1 MKKIASIRLF
11 GKVRLRGWGLA
22 AACLLSIGIVEGDG
36 LSGMWPADTTDVSP
50 VSETLRGYGVL
61 AKDSVWQQGSQ
72 ETRQE
77 VRQEADS
84 VRALQAMERILGLP
98 ADTLAAV
105 GEALTQDSA
114 QAVRSS
120 RGSDT
125 EENTTDTL
133 AAEGIVFAPADSSA
147 ASYVVS
153 QVERDSLRQRDAQ
166 IKAALASLYGISM
179 SDAESELGPQ
189 RLADTLMAADA
200 YQAKVY
206 DSLPQP
212 TQPPYV
218 KIGTPVRFTLD
229 NGLKVLV
236 YPDSSVP
243 VVTFYIGISNQG
255 AFEKD
260 KKGVSDLTAAMLL
273 AGVQNRTKTQITDSL
288 ANMGSRY
295 RMTRSSFYVSGLARY
310 ATQNFNLFAD
320 VVLRPSFPLQ
330 EFFAEKQAM
339 KDDYALADAR
349 PSEILNRVYRALAF
363 GGKIPSGEFASPETI
378 DRITVNDCQEY
389 YSTYWRPNNAVL
401 LIMGDITEAQARK
414 LVEGRFRFWGR
425 AEVPQDKMS
434 SVNDLPSTAIDFIHD
449 PSAHD
454 SRIIISNIAEF
465 DYNSPDVFPAM
476 IINHLMGGDLL
487 SNIQASL
494 GAAPRSE
501 NTFSLSPDPLGGY
514 MYLSARVPN
523 LEAVRTITEKTA
535 RLQSI
540 RRTPLDSTTLASVKQ
555 YLIGRIALSFEDRE
569 AMGSYGVAVEN
580 GTVKQDFLEDILR
593 QINDVT
599 AEDVMRVA
607 QKYIKPSQFRIV
619 IYGDARK
626 VVPPLELAGY
636 DVTFYDK
643 TAQRVARPS
652 LSQPITDSISARDV
666 LERYF
671 EAMGGEKKMRA
682 VKTLRQQYDILIG
695 DRKLQAVVLAR
706 LPFYYQQLLL
716 FDDEVYLK
724 TTYNGNMGYTKVE
737 NTTTALSA
745 DAVEKGR
752 LSRSIFPLLDYEKEG
767 FQAELDSIV
776 PVLGH
781 FTYRMNVTL
790 PDGKIQNYYFSTED
804 YRVLRIEEVASRAV
818 KETDENGR
826 VTRYEP
832 EKIASYS
839 DYRDYKEVDGV
850 MYPFTTEIRDESGR
864 IIWQTTS
871 VDPGVSIPEKVFR

>member
-1 MKKIASIRLF
+1 MRRYFEELKDFTKKGDMFLLGMCVCLALFGVVAIASATSADKF
-11 GKVRLRGWGLA
+11 GESNFKYLA
-22 AACLLSIGIVEGDG
+22 IQLVSIGLGVVVYAMVSSIDLDYLSEHRAALVIFNVLLLLLLIPFGTDNNTGNKSWLHFPGIPVNIQPAEICKMTYIVIMASVMSSHQNRISHPVSVIHMVYHLGLLVG
-36 LSGMWPADTTDVSP
+36 LNMVLSGDAGVSLIFVFIFIGMAFAGG
-50 VSETLRGYGVL
+50 VSLVWFAIAIAGIAAISPL
-61 AKDSVWQQGSQ
+61 AWKLMGTYQQ
-72 ETRQE
+72 
-77 VRQEADS
+77 
-84 VRALQAMERILGLP
+84 ERIRVLIDPNFDKQGLGARYHSKINMMSLTGGGLTGQGLFNGNRTQGGMLF
-98 ADTLAAV
+98 AQHTDYIFSSV
-105 GEALTQDSA
+105 GE
-114 QAVRSS
+114 
-120 RGSDT
+120 
-125 EENTTDTL
+125 
-133 AAEGIVFAPADSSA
+133 
-147 ASYVVS
+147 
-153 QVERDSLRQRDAQ
+153 
-166 IKAALASLYGISM
+166 
-179 SDAESELGPQ
+179 ELGFFGCVI
-189 RLADTLMAADA
+189 L
-200 YQAKVY
+200 
-206 DSLPQP
+206 
-212 TQPPYV
+212 
-218 KIGTPVRFTLD
+218 I
-229 NGLKVLV
+229 
-236 YPDSSVP
+236 
-243 VVTFYIGISNQG
+243 G
-255 AFEKD
+255 AF
-260 KKGVSDLTAAMLL
+260 
-273 AGVQNRTKTQITDSL
+273 
-288 ANMGSRY
+288 
-295 RMTRSSFYVSGLARY
+295 
-310 ATQNFNLFAD
+310 
-320 VVLRPSFPLQ
+320 
-330 EFFAEKQAM
+330 
-339 KDDYALADAR
+339 
-349 PSEILNRVYRALAF
+349 
-363 GGKIPSGEFASPETI
+363 
-378 DRITVNDCQEY
+378 
-389 YSTYWRPNNAVL
+389 AVL